1 MMHSLA
7 NFAGFQIAW
16 WACVLG
22 AAHGAPWLGVVACLA
37 FVALQWLASSC
48 RRVDAWL
55 VVCAALTGLALDGLL
70 AQLGWIEY
78 RGSAS
83 ALPAP
88 AWIVALWAAFAMTI
102 NHSLTWLRPG
112 MAIVLGAVGGP
123 MAYLGAERLGAV
135 ELIASAQATIALAI
149 GWAIATCAL
158 TLVARHGRGGGVS
171 RPLSIGGSQ

>member
-37 FVALQWLASSC
+37 FVALQWLASS
-48 RRVDAWL
+48 RRRADAWL
-55 VVCAALTGLALDGLL
+55 VLCAALTGLAFDGLL
-70 AQLGWIEY
+70 AQLGWIDY
-78 RGSAS
+78 RDSAG

-102 NHSLTWLRPG
+102 NHSLAWLRPW

-135 ELIASAQATIALAI
+135 ELIASVQATVALAI
-149 GWAIATCAL
+149 GWAMATCAL
-158 TLVARHGRGGGVS
+158 TLVARHSRGGGVS
-171 RPLSIGGSQ
+171 RPISIGGSR

>member
-1 MMHSLA
+1 MRSLA

-22 AAHGAPWLGVVACLA
+22 AVHGAPWPGVVACVA

-48 RRVDAWL
+48 RRADAWL
-55 VVCAALTGLALDGLL
+55 VACAVLTAVAFDGSL
-70 AQLGWIEY
+70 AQLGWIDY
-78 RGSAS
+78 RGSI

-102 NHSLTWLRPG
+102 NHSLAWLRPG

-123 MAYLGAERLGAV
+123 MAYLGAERLGAI
-135 ELIASAQATIALAI
+135 ELIATVQATIALAI
-149 GWAIATCAL
+149 GWAIATWAL
-158 TLVARHGRGGGVS
+158 TLVARHARGGAVS
-171 RPLSIGGSQ
+171 RPFAVGSSR